1 MKTLTLELQEDISL
15 EQFTMVTKLL
25 DAVNIKVKN
34 PQKIENPFNY
44 DLERMK
50 DRVENQEFYTKPSHI
65 KNFEDFDKWLVEVA
79 QS

>member
-25 DAVNIKVKN
+25 DAVNIKVKT

-44 DLERMK
+44 DLDRMK
-50 DRVENQEFYTKPSHI
+50 DRVENQEF
-65 KNFEDFDKWLVEVA
+65 VEVPHLGSA
-79 QS
+79 EAIGEWLEEQFR